1 MDGLKINMTKYELL
15 APVGNFSML
24 SSALNAGADAVYL
37 SLNDYGMRMNA
48 KNFSLSELRKIKS
61 FCSKFDK
68 KIKIYLTVNII
79 IFDSEIRKLE
89 KVFPKIKN
97 YIDAVICWDFAV
109 IELCKKN
116 KIPFFISTQAS
127 VTNVSGAKFY
137 KKLGAKR
144 VVVARELN
152 LNQIK
157 NISKI
162 IEVEAFCHGAM
173 CVALSGRCFTSQ
185 FLFNRCA
192 NRGACIHPCRR
203 SYVVRDKQEGF
214 ELEVENDKIFSA
226 KDLCMLPFI
235 EEMKKAG
242 ITSFKIEGRAR
253 DPRYVD
259 VVVRA
264 YRKALDNKLN
274 KNQIK
279 ELMDE
284 LETVY
289 NKKFSTG
296 FYFGKPGPKDFSD
309 VEHSSSKMKKVFIG
323 KVIHYFDKIK
333 VATIKV
339 NSNFK
344 IGEKACII
352 GKTTGIVNFEIESIE
367 KQKQEVN
374 LAKKGDEVGIVVS
387 QIVRKNDELYV
398 LRKQN

>member
-1 MDGLKINMTKYELL
+1 
-15 APVGNFSML
+15 
-24 SSALNAGADAVYL
+24 
-37 SLNDYGMRMNA
+37 MRANA
-48 KNFSLSELRKIKS
+48 KNFNLSEIKKVKS
-61 FCSKFDK
+61 FCENFDK
-68 KIKIYLTVNII
+68 RIKVYLTVNTI
-79 IFDSEIRKLE
+79 IFDNELNLLE
-89 KVFPKIKN
+89 RVLKQVKGYVDGI
-97 YIDAVICWDFAV
+97 ICWDFAV
-109 IELCKKN
+109 IEICKKY

-127 VTNVSGAKFY
+127 VTNVSSAKFY

-152 LNQIK
+152 LKQIK

-185 FLFNRCA
+185 FLFNRSA
-192 NRGACIHPCRR
+192 NRGGCIHPCRR
-203 SYVVRDKQEGF
+203 SYIVKDKQEGF

-235 EEMKKAG
+235 EDMKKAG
-242 ITSFKIEGRAR
+242 VTSFKIEGRAR

-279 ELMDE
+279 ELMGE
-284 LETVY
+284 LERVY

-296 FYFGKPGPKDFSD
+296 FYFGRPGPKDFSD
-309 VEHSSSKMKKVFIG
+309 IEHSASLEKKVFVG
-323 KVIHYFDKIK
+323 KVIHYFDKIN

-339 NSNFK
+339 NSNFRV
-344 IGEKACII
+344 GEKACVI
-352 GKTTGIVNFEIESIE
+352 GKTTGIVNFDIGSIE
-367 KQKQEVN
+367 KQKQKVN
-374 LAKKGDEVGIVVS
+374 SAKKGDEVGIIVS
-387 QIVRKNDELYV
+387 SVVRKNDELYV
-398 LRKQN
+398 LRKVK